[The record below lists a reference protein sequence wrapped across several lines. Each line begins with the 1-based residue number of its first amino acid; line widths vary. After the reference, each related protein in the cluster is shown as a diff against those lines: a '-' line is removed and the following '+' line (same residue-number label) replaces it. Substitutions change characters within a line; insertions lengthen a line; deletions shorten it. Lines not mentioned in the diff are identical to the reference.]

1 MSDADWLSNDLGIA
15 VDSPTLVY
23 PPRWG
28 VIAMIVIALI
38 GLGMVLINPRIGYL
52 VAVVASSVG
61 GFTAAS
67 DQKRR
72 ADSNYAAYTWFM
84 PMLRVGRYFSL
95 VVAVVNITVLAVE
108 VARGG
113 SII

>member
-1 MSDADWLSNDLGIA
+1 MNDTDWLSADLGIA
-15 VDSPTLVY
+15 VDTPTLVQ

-28 VIAMIVIALI
+28 VIAMIVISLV
-38 GLGMVLINPRIGYL
+38 GLGMVVVNPRLGYL

-72 ADSNYAAYTWFM
+72 ADSNYAAYSWFM
-84 PMLRVGRYFSL
+84 PTLRIGRYLALL
-95 VVAVVNITVLAVE
+95 VAIVNIAVLAVD

-113 SII
+113 SIL